1 MRRSDSSAT
10 IRRAGLSAQVCQ
22 MFATCLCAFRECS
35 DEVQSMIVEMAS
47 IANDP
52 EAAPDER
59 DAAVATIAE
68 ALFLDVEGGPLGF
81 DLEDPGASEVLEP
94 EARAAAEVLDAE
106 EATFSERL
114 AVLLRDRQVSQ
125 IQLAESIGV
134 GQPAI
139 SMMLSRG
146 CRPQRRTVAK
156 IAAALGVAPE
166 VLWPGFNPSET

>member
-10 IRRAGLSAQVCQ
+10 VLRAELSAQVCQ

-59 DAAVATIAE
+59 DAAIATIAE
-68 ALFLDVEGGPLGF
+68 ALFPDTEGGLLGF
-81 DLEDPGASEVLEP
+81 DLESSEVLER
-94 EARAAAEVLDAE
+94 EAGVVADALDAE

-114 AVLLRDRQVSQ
+114 TALLRDRQVSQ
-125 IQLAESIGV
+125 LQLAESIGV

-139 SMMLSRG
+139 SMMLSRN

-166 VLWPGFNPSET
+166 ELWPGFTPAET